1 MQDVYKSLEIFGCL
15 RTDLRVSHMVRYRTL
30 LAVVLLALCVSL
42 AAAAQ
47 QREVTFDPSQA
58 SIEWSLG
65 ASLHTV
71 HGTFKLRS
79 GAISFD
85 PVSGNASGEFVVD
98 AASGDSGNRTRDGKM
113 DKEVLESER
122 YPEITFLPKKL
133 LGKMS
138 AQGSST
144 VQVQGVFHIH
154 GIDHD
159 LTLSVPVQV
168 DGTTVRAKTS
178 LSIPYQTWGMK
189 NPSTLFLHVDDKVQV
204 SINAVGKL
212 TTAGPAQ
219 VRH

>member
-1 MQDVYKSLEIFGCL
+1 MFTRVLKFFGCL

-204 SINAVGKL
+204 SINALGKL

>member
-1 MQDVYKSLEIFGCL
+1 M
-15 RTDLRVSHMVRYRTL
+15 

-58 SIEWSLG
+58 RIEWSLG

-168 DGTTVRAKTS
+168 DGTTVKAKTS

>member
-1 MQDVYKSLEIFGCL
+1 MFTRVLKFFGCL

-85 PVSGNASGEFVVD
+85 PVSGNASGEFVVG

-168 DGTTVRAKTS
+168 DGTTVKAKTS

>member
-1 MQDVYKSLEIFGCL
+1 
-15 RTDLRVSHMVRYRTL
+15 MVRYRTL

-79 GAISFD
+79 GTISFD

-168 DGTTVRAKTS
+168 DGTTVKAKTS

>member
-1 MQDVYKSLEIFGCL
+1 MFTRVLKFFGCP

-168 DGTTVRAKTS
+168 DGTTVKAKTS

>member
-1 MQDVYKSLEIFGCL
+1 MFTRVLKFFGCL

>member
-1 MQDVYKSLEIFGCL
+1 MFTRVLKFFGCL

-168 DGTTVRAKTS
+168 DGTTVKAKTS